1 MGKGSSEDED
11 EGSAREER
19 DLLEVLEL
27 TEELIRLKLAL
38 GGKMREGQIDIAAAR
53 YSRPHGGIGPTQYDM
68 NMEAQTKLTATTC
81 SRVAEDDLRQGGG
94 REEDSKGGEGGR
106 AQPLPWYQFE
116 VVAAAFG
123 GVAHGADGGGEG
135 IRRRAG
141 AGIGTNDGSASNGS
155 SGSVSGNGGGEGD
168 GRAAEGK
175 EEEGRETGGAAVIPR
190 ARPRKPVNWF
200 GGMVNPQLR
209 RAEKSFTGAV
219 ELVAQIATVSSKLL
233 ALTTAGTTA
242 EHGQHSANAK
252 SAKRVATFSDSASR
266 SDCT

>member
-94 REEDSKGGEGGR
+94 EEDSKGGEGGR
-106 AQPLPWYQFE
+106 AQLELGLGQMTALQ
-116 VVAAAFG
+116 V
-123 GVAHGADGGGEG
+123 
-135 IRRRAG
+135 
-141 AGIGTNDGSASNGS
+141 NGS

-168 GRAAEGK
+168 GRAAEGN
-175 EEEGRETGGAAVIPR
+175 EGRETGGAAVIPR

-209 RAEKSFTGAV
+209 RAEKSFTCAV

-242 EHGQHSANAK
+242 ELGQHSANAK
-252 SAKRVATFSDSASR
+252 SAKRVATLSDSASR